1 MNDLLNAQENKV
13 IEFNNAYLELTE
25 VIDKK
30 DINNINSL
38 SKTTLEL
45 ARATNYP
52 HLVVATLC
60 SIANAYSTNGQLPIA
75 LKAYDEAYEMAKNL
89 NSVEN
94 LPEDIAITDQD
105 CTYDQLSVQVLFYK
119 GNALL
124 KAKPPQIKT
133 VLEVYQQADAELRQ
147 MLDNQSEGASDT
159 GFIRD
164 ILYFYQLEGL
174 RIQGYCQEQLS
185 RPSQALQSYAK
196 AVTAAEKMSVDLRQQ
211 SALNLIGNNM
221 LSLCRKQAM
230 KQEYKT
236 VQEKMNGLL
245 GTGWEK
251 APPKTIENF

>member
-1 MNDLLNAQENKV
+1 MNDLMNEQENNV
-13 IEFNNAYLELTE
+13 LLFNKAYLELNE

-30 DINNINSL
+30 DMTNIQAL
-38 SKTTLEL
+38 AKTTLEL
-45 ARATNYP
+45 AKATHYP
-52 HLVVATLC
+52 HLVVSALC

-75 LKAYDEAYEMAKNL
+75 LKAYDEAFAIAKNL

-94 LPEDIAITDQD
+94 LSEDIAITDQD
-105 CTYDQLSVQVLFYK
+105 CTYEQLSVQVLFYK
-119 GNALL
+119 GIALL
-124 KAKPPQIKT
+124 TAKPPQLKT

-147 MLDNQSEGASDT
+147 MLDNQAKSESDT
-159 GFIRD
+159 GFIND

-196 AVTAAEKMSVDLRQQ
+196 AVTAAEKMSGDLRQK

-221 LSLCRKQAM
+221 LALCRKLGM

-245 GTGWEK
+245 GTGWEN
-251 APPKTIENF
+251 AAPKTIENF